1 MKWAKSTFHFLRKSD
16 IFKFSFDLVGQQW
29 TQIKPAGTGP
39 TARSGVQM
47 GATEKEKIKSSKNRG
62 NLNLFTIRL

>member
-1 MKWAKSTFHFLRKSD
+1 MATITSNLILKTAKSSFHFRNSE

-47 GATEKEKIKSSKNRG
+47 GATEKEKIKSS
-62 NLNLFTIRL
+62 